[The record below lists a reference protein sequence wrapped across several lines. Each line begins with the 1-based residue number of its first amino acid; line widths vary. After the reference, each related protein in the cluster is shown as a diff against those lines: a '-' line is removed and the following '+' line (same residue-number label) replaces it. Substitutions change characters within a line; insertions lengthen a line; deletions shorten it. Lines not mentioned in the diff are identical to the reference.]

1 MFIELHYKINS
12 VELTTSEIRENL
24 ILNDHSEKSEIL
36 KFLRQAD
43 MIKFAKAIPTNSES
57 EKAINWLEN
66 YLKSFEK
73 LKETEETKNA

>member
-1 MFIELHYKINS
+1 MFIELHYKTNS

-36 KFLRQAD
+36 KFLGQAD

-57 EKAINWLEN
+57 EKAVNWLEN
-66 YLKSFEK
+66 YLRSFEE
-73 LKETEETKNA
+73 LKKTEETDNA